1 MSLFEIKNCKKNF
14 DGVPVIKDIS
24 FKVDEGEVVAII
36 GSSGSGKTTLL
47 RICTFL
53 EYMNDGEMTYLD
65 KKVVIS
71 ENGKA
76 KYIGQKNLSIDA
88 LKKNKELIKIK
99 NYFGLVFQNF
109 NLFPH
114 WTVLKN
120 VINAPISVE
129 KRNKDEVIEKA
140 MMYLKKMG
148 IENKVNSYPCELSG
162 GQQQRVAI
170 ARALCMEPKIIYFDE
185 PTSAL
190 DPELTREVLKV
201 IKELANEKRTMVIVT
216 HEMSFARDV
225 ADRVIF
231 VDNGVIV
238 EEGNAKEVISNP
250 KMERTKKFLQK
261 YEE

>member
-1 MSLFEIKNCKKNF
+1 MSLFEIKNCKKQF
-14 DGVPVIKDIS
+14 DGNPVIDGIS

-53 EYMNDGEMTYLD
+53 EYMNDGEMSYLG
-65 KKVVIS
+65 KKVVTS
-71 ENGKA
+71 ENGIA
-76 KYIGQKNLSIDA
+76 KYIGQNKLSIDA
-88 LKKNKELIKIK
+88 MNNNKELTKIK

-120 VINAPISVE
+120 IIDAPISVE
-129 KRNKDEVIEKA
+129 KRNKEVVIDRA
-140 MMYLKKMG
+140 MYYLKKMG
-148 IENKVNSYPCELSG
+148 IENKAYNYPCELSG

-190 DPELTREVLKV
+190 DPELTQEVLRV

-216 HEMSFARDV
+216 HEMNFARDV

-261 YEE
+261 YED

>member
-53 EYMNDGEMTYLD
+53 EYMDDGEMSYLD
-65 KKVVIS
+65 TKVVSS
-71 ENGKA
+71 ENGTA
-76 KYIGQKNLSIDA
+76 KYIGQKNLSIDE

-120 VINAPISVE
+120 VTDAPISVE
-129 KRNKDEVIEKA
+129 KRNKKEVVEKA

-148 IENKVNSYPCELSG
+148 IENKANSYPFELSG

-238 EEGNAKEVISNP
+238 EEGSAKEVITNP

>member
-1 MSLFEIKNCKKNF
+1 MTLFEIKNCKKKFN
-14 DGVPVIKDIS
+14 GNPVINNIS
-24 FKVDEGEVVAII
+24 FKVEEGEVVAII

-53 EYMNDGEMTYLD
+53 EYMDDGELFYLGNQ
-65 KKVVIS
+65 VVYS
-71 ENGKA
+71 KNGKSIY
-76 KYIGQKNLSIDA
+76 KGQTKLSLDAMNKNIQ
-88 LKKNKELIKIK
+88 LKKIK

-120 VINAPISVE
+120 VIDAPLSVQH
-129 KRNKDEVIEKA
+129 RNINEVNEKA
-140 MMYLKKMG
+140 YMYLKKMG
-148 IENKVNSYPCELSG
+148 LENKAKSYPCELSG
-162 GQQQRVAI
+162 GQKQRVAI

-190 DPELTREVLKV
+190 DPELTQEILKV
-201 IKELANEKRTMVIVT
+201 IKELAKEKRTMVIVT
-216 HEMSFARDV
+216 HEMNFARDV

-231 VDNGVIV
+231 VDDGVIV

-261 YEE
+261 YE

>member
-1 MSLFEIKNCKKNF
+1 M
-14 DGVPVIKDIS
+14 
-24 FKVDEGEVVAII
+24 
-36 GSSGSGKTTLL
+36 
-47 RICTFL
+47 
-53 EYMNDGEMTYLD
+53 
-65 KKVVIS
+65 
-71 ENGKA
+71 
-76 KYIGQKNLSIDA
+76 
-88 LKKNKELIKIK
+88 
-99 NYFGLVFQNF
+99 
-109 NLFPH
+109 
-114 WTVLKN
+114 KN
-120 VINAPISVE
+120 VIDAPISVE
-129 KRNKDEVIEKA
+129 KRNKDEVVEKA

-148 IENKVNSYPCELSG
+148 IGHKAYSYPCELSG

-231 VDNGVIV
+231 VDDGVIV
-238 EEGNAKEVISNP
+238 EEGNAKEVITNP

>member
-1 MSLFEIKNCKKNF
+1 MSLFEIKNCKKKF
-14 DGVPVIKDIS
+14 AGIPVIKDIS

-53 EYMNDGEMTYLD
+53 EYMDDGEMSYLN
-65 KKVVIS
+65 KKVVTS

-76 KYIGQKNLSIDA
+76 KYIGQNKLSIDA
-88 LKKNKELIKIK
+88 MNKNKELTKIK

-114 WTVLKN
+114 WNVLKN
-120 VINAPISVE
+120 ILDAPISVE
-129 KRNKDEVIEKA
+129 KRNKDEVLEKA
-140 MMYLKKMG
+140 LMYLKKMG
-148 IENKVNSYPCELSG
+148 IETKAMNYPYELSG

-190 DPELTREVLKV
+190 DPELTQEVLKV
-201 IKELANEKRTMVIVT
+201 IKELASEKRTMVIVT

-238 EEGNAKEVISNP
+238 EEGKAKDVILNP

-261 YEE
+261 YKE

>member
-1 MSLFEIKNCKKNF
+1 MSLFEIKNCKKKFN
-14 DGVPVIKDIS
+14 DSIILHDIS

-53 EYMNDGEMTYLD
+53 EYMDDGEMSYLGMP
-65 KKVVIS
+65 VVKS
-71 ENGKA
+71 SKGKA
-76 KYIGQKNLSIDA
+76 VYIGQNVLSVDA
-88 LKKNKELIKIK
+88 LNKNKELLKIK

-114 WTVLKN
+114 WTVLRN
-120 VINAPISVE
+120 VMDAPISVE
-129 KRNKDEVIEKA
+129 KRDKNEVKEKA
-140 MMYLKKMG
+140 IYYLKKMG
-148 IENKVNSYPCELSG
+148 LEDKINSYPFKLSG

-190 DPELTREVLKV
+190 DPELTSEILKV
-201 IKELANEKRTMVIVT
+201 IKELAKEKRTMVIVT
-216 HEMSFARDV
+216 HEMNFARDV

-231 VDNGVIV
+231 MDKGFIV
-238 EEGNAKEVISNP
+238 EEGSAYDIITNP
-250 KMERTKKFLQK
+250 KKDRTKKFLQK
-261 YEE
+261 FEH